1 MGRIFV
7 RYYCCVCMDS
17 YKANGRVVLDRKGM
31 ATLRDLSPSLADIA
45 AFMHE
50 VEVQQGFVS
59 RKNDGRGI
67 ERIRQ
72 FAYKLQ
78 GILMSEV
85 PQVRVQVFSAATP
98 EADGLQDD
106 EVQDIPPPNPAQA
119 PSRKANGRTKKPKQQ
134 TETEELQ
141 GENENPQ

>member
-1 MGRIFV
+1 MCRT
-7 RYYCCVCMDS
+7 S
-17 YKANGRVVLDRKGM
+17 M

-50 VEVQQGFVS
+50 VELQQGFVS

-78 GILMSEV
+78 NILMAEV
-85 PQVRVQVFSAATP
+85 PGVRGGFST
-98 EADGLQDD
+98 
-106 EVQDIPPPNPAQA
+106 
-119 PSRKANGRTKKPKQQ
+119 
-134 TETEELQ
+134 
-141 GENENPQ
+141 

>member
-1 MGRIFV
+1 
-7 RYYCCVCMDS
+7 
-17 YKANGRVVLDRKGM
+17 M

-50 VEVQQGFVS
+50 VELQQGFVS

-78 GILMSEV
+78 NILMAEV
-85 PQVRVQVFSAATP
+85 PGVRGGFST
-98 EADGLQDD
+98 
-106 EVQDIPPPNPAQA
+106 
-119 PSRKANGRTKKPKQQ
+119 
-134 TETEELQ
+134 
-141 GENENPQ
+141 